1 MFYDDFFIS
10 FVHSLS
16 FSSLR
21 RITNSVQDKSFVN
34 CIYSKVAG
42 KSSNDLSHV
51 DFNIRGIFL
60 NKLIIDRIRYGS
72 LIANTKITYYRHGNH
87 HETPSF
93 VFCRQVLGKRGLSD
107 SLSTKFGPCRK
118 GRKLS
123 KYSKD
128 IKVIMNQVI

>member
-1 MFYDDFFIS
+1 MIIFIS
-10 FVHSLS
+10 VVHSLS

-21 RITNSVQDKSFVN
+21 RITNSVQDESFVN

-60 NKLIIDRIRYGS
+60 NKLIIDRTRYGS
-72 LIANTKITYYRHGNH
+72 LMANTKIRYYRQGNH

-93 VFCRQVLGKRGLSD
+93 VFCRQV
-107 SLSTKFGPCRK
+107 
-118 GRKLS
+118 
-123 KYSKD
+123 
-128 IKVIMNQVI
+128 